1 MRMHVDTPQSRCRF
15 GLAQGDI
22 TPPVEIYYRM
32 WGAATQDHAT
42 GVHRPLRATVTALGP
57 LEGEGR
63 QFIIA
68 LDHCVMG
75 RREMDDLLD
84 AVCVGAEILREE
96 LFVVFS
102 HTHAA
107 GLMGLERSD
116 LPGGEHIAPYL
127 EQLAQ
132 TVTRLAIEAREQMQP
147 ATLIYGTGRC
157 DLAAHRDFWD
167 PENETWICGFHP
179 DTPADDTVLVARV
192 QSADGVLLATLV
204 NYACHPTT
212 LAWENTLISPDY
224 PGAMRETIENAIGAP
239 CLFLQ
244 GASGELG
251 PVEGFVGDVAVAD
264 RNGRQLG
271 HAALSALES
280 LPAPETR
287 FVYRGPVVSGATLGD
302 WRHEPL
308 PESQS
313 QANADWQLD
322 RREIPLPILSG
333 TPSVEQ
339 VQAELADWEAK
350 DTPDARAMAERKRR
364 MLHRLDQLPP
374 GDAFPIESVVLK
386 IGGAVWVILQG
397 EFYSVLQTSLRERF
411 PGTPIVVAT
420 IASHW
425 GASYLPPREL
435 YGKGIYQESIAIV
448 AEGGLETVIEKT
460 GDTIASMLK

>member
-1 MRMHVDTPQSRCRF
+1 MQS
-15 GLAQGDI
+15 
-22 TPPVEIYYRM
+22 
-32 WGAATQDHAT
+32 AT
-42 GVHRPLRATVTALGP
+42 
-57 LEGEGR
+57 
-63 QFIIA
+63 I
-68 LDHCVMG
+68 
-75 RREMDDLLD
+75 
-84 AVCVGAEILREE
+84 
-96 LFVVFS
+96 
-102 HTHAA
+102 
-107 GLMGLERSD
+107 
-116 LPGGEHIAPYL
+116 
-127 EQLAQ
+127 
-132 TVTRLAIEAREQMQP
+132 
-147 ATLIYGTGRC
+147 IYGTGRC

-179 DTPADDTVLVARV
+179 NTPADDTVLVARV
-192 QSADGVLLATLV
+192 QDTDGALLATLV

-224 PGAMRETIENAIGAP
+224 PGAMRETIENATGVP

-271 HAALSALES
+271 HAALSVLES

-322 RREIPLPILSG
+322 RREIPLPILPS

-364 MLHRLDQLPP
+364 MLHRLDQLPA

-397 EFYSVLQTSLRERF
+397 EFYSVLQTALRERF
-411 PGTPIVVAT
+411 PDTPIIVAT